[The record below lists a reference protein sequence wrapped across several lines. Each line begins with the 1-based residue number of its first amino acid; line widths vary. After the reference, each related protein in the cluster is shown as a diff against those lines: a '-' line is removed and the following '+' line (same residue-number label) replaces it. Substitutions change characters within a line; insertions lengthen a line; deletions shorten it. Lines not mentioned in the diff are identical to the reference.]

1 MGRSCRQG
9 NHGPVDT
16 SSRRR
21 CLAHL
26 VLDQRLQPREPSCA
40 SRLHMRG
47 TRLPRSPGWFT
58 GTRPHIHA
66 SRDRAATT
74 RRPGALEEMCGSC
87 GSRAVSSSGSWSQYC
102 QAWRSAGCSGAPAR
116 RSITVLP
123 AGDTRTEL
131 WPLRGTG
138 PCDRRRVLDSPGPSA
153 LASSGLPAVSAAVRG
168 GPGRVLR
175 AVGGS
180 HLPAEV
186 PHQTGDETA
195 DPGSGLVQQRHLCVS
210 PP

>member
-1 MGRSCRQG
+1 MWVLWIAGGLLIWAVVAVLLGLALGR
-9 NHGPVDT
+9 
-16 SSRRR
+16 
-21 CLAHL
+21 
-26 VLDQRLQPREPSCA
+26 
-40 SRLHMRG
+40 
-47 TRLPRSPGWFT
+47 
-58 GTRPHIHA
+58 
-66 SRDRAATT
+66 
-74 RRPGALEEMCGSC
+74 
-87 GSRAVSSSGSWSQYC
+87 
-102 QAWRSAGCSGAPAR
+102 CSGAPAR

-123 AGDTRTEL
+123 AGDTRTEPR
-131 WPLRGTG
+131 PLRDTG
-138 PCDRRRVLDSPGPSA
+138 PRDRRRVLDSPGPSA